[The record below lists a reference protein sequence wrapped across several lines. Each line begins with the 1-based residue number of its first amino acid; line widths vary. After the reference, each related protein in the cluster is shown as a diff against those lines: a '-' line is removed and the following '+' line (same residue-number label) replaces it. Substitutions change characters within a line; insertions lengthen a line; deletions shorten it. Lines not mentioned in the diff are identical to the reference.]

1 MITLMELMEKPVL
14 TKERIKLA
22 YAIAIIA
29 DLLEFPITAAE
40 MTILGAPAGEGAT
53 CILDCIVMG
62 AMTKLLGFH
71 WAFVPSFLVE
81 TVPGLDLLP
90 TWVGCVAFVVWQ
102 RKKEQ
107 GQPPPI
113 HAAVVDV
120 QEAEVISVSPAA
132 RHTAPPPLLA
142 DASEAIPAQA
152 PPVTDGDVDRRLNK
166 LTDLRDRNVITQ
178 AEYEAKRQQVLA
190 EI

>member
-1 MITLMELMEKPVL
+1 MQKPVL

-22 YAIAIIA
+22 YAIAIVA
-29 DLLEFPITAAE
+29 DVLEFPITAAE
-40 MTILGAPAGEGAT
+40 MTILGAPGGEAAASF
-53 CILDCIVMG
+53 LDCVVMA
-62 AMTKLLGFH
+62 AMTKVLGFH
-71 WAFVPSFLVE
+71 WVFVPSFLVE
-81 TVPGLDLLP
+81 VVPGLDLLP

-107 GQPPPI
+107 APPI
-113 HAAVVDV
+113 QAAVVDV
-120 QEAEVISVSPAA
+120 QEAEIISASPTP
-132 RHTAPPPLLA
+132 RLMSPPPLLA

-152 PPVTDGDVDRRLNK
+152 PPVIHGDVDRRLHK

-178 AEYEAKRQQVLA
+178 AEYEAKRQQILA